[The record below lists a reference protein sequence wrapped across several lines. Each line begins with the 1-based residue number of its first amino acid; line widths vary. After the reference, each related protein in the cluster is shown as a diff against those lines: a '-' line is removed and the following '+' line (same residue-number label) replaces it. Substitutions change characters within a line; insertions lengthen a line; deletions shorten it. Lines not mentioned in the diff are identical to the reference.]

1 MKTYNTLFK
10 SLLTAFVLSAGFTG
24 CSEDTMDKI
33 NRDNDH
39 AHEVDAKFI
48 LTDVITSTAFSNV
61 GGDFNTYGSAYV
73 EYEVGV
79 DNQLYNA
86 EIRLNE
92 PSAASTFQNIWA
104 GLYTT
109 LKNARIAIAQC
120 EEGKRDEGNNVT
132 RGIAEVLAAYN
143 SALIADMFGDAPF
156 SQAALIDENGSPLY
170 MNPKM
175 DTQEEIY
182 KGVMQ
187 YLDDAI
193 AHLQQSDVQPIGSS
207 DLLYNGNANKWL
219 RFAYGLKAR
228 YTMRLLNRSADQTK
242 DLEAVLDYVDKS
254 FASADEQ
261 AEFAVYDANNI
272 NPLFGFYDARGALAL
287 SQSLCEKL
295 FERKDPRIQRA
306 ILSPMIEVGNDE
318 YKLYQIENVSDPHYV
333 PAPNGTPKQ
342 SMQEY
347 GVSTFMYAATAPTVL
362 LSYHELQFLKAEALC
377 RLDRTQEA
385 EGALK
390 EGVIA
395 GIVNAKAAIE
405 SAEDYLGTDLI
416 TVNATL
422 DETVAEDYFDNEV
435 RPLFTANPL
444 KETMIQKYLAFW
456 GASGEATEM
465 FNDIRRWKAEEKEYV
480 TLKNTRKFPLRC
492 PYGNSDTTTNPEV
505 KAAYGDGQYVYTEPV
520 WWAKG
525 TR

>member
-10 SLLTAFVLSAGFTG
+10 SLLTAFVLSAGLTG

-33 NRDNDH
+33 NQDNDH

-48 LTDVITSTAFSNV
+48 LTDVITATAFSNV
-61 GGDFNTYGSAYV
+61 GGDFNTYGSSYI

-92 PSAASTFQNIWA
+92 PSAASTFENSWSN
-104 GLYTT
+104 LYMT
-109 LKNARIAIAQC
+109 LKNARIAMAQC
-120 EEGKRDEGNNVT
+120 DEGKRDEGNNVT
-132 RGIAEVLAAYN
+132 KGIAEVLAAYN
-143 SALIADMFGDAPF
+143 SALIADMFGNAPF
-156 SQAALIDENGSPLY
+156 SEAAVVDKAGLPVY

-175 DTQEEIY
+175 ETQEEIY

-193 AHLQQSDVQPIGSS
+193 AHLQQSDVLPIGAS
-207 DLLYNGNANKWL
+207 DLLYAGSTKKWIQ
-219 RFAYGLKAR
+219 FAYGLKAR
-228 YTMRLLNRSADQTK
+228 YTMRLLNRSADRTK
-242 DLEAVLDYVDKS
+242 DLEAILDYISKS

-261 AEFAVYDANNI
+261 AEFALYDSNNI
-272 NPLFGFYDARGALAL
+272 NPLFGFYDARAALAL

-295 FERKDPRIQRA
+295 AERNDPRIQRA
-306 ILSPMIEVGNDE
+306 ILSPMIEVGED
-318 YKLYQIENVSDPHYV
+318 YKLYQVTDVTDPHFV
-333 PAPNGTPKQ
+333 PAPNGSPKQ
-342 SMQEY
+342 SMQAY
-347 GVSTFMYAATAPTVL
+347 GVSAFMYAQTAPTVL

-377 RLDRTQEA
+377 RLNRLPEA
-385 EGALK
+385 EEALK
-390 EGVIA
+390 EGVVA
-395 GIVNAKAAIE
+395 GLLNAEAAIE
-405 SAEDYLGTDLI
+405 SAEDYLGADLI
-416 TVNATL
+416 PVNATL
-422 DETVAEDYFDNEV
+422 DETVAKDYFDNEV
-435 RPLFTANPL
+435 KPLFTANPL

-465 FNDIRRWKAEEKEYV
+465 YNDIRRWKAEGNEYI

-505 KAAYGDGQYVYTEPV
+505 KTAYGDGQYVYTEPV
-520 WWAKG
+520 WWANG

>member
-10 SLLTAFVLSAGFTG
+10 SLLTAFVLSAGLTG

-33 NRDNDH
+33 NQDNDH

-61 GGDFNTYGSAYV
+61 GGDFNTYGSSYI

-92 PSAASTFQNIWA
+92 PSAASTFDNSWSN
-104 GLYTT
+104 LYMT

-120 EEGKRDEGNNVT
+120 DEGKRDEGNNVT
-132 RGIAEVLAAYN
+132 KGIAEVLAAYN
-143 SALIADMFGDAPF
+143 SALIADMFGNAPF
-156 SQAALIDENGSPLY
+156 SEAAIVDKAGLPVY

-175 DTQEEIY
+175 ETQEEIY

-187 YLDDAI
+187 YLDDAM
-193 AHLQQSDVQPIGSS
+193 AHLQQSDVLPIGAS
-207 DLLYNGNANKWL
+207 DLLYAGSTKKWIQ
-219 RFAYGLKAR
+219 FAYGLKAR
-228 YTMRLLNRSADQTK
+228 YTMRLLNRSADRTK
-242 DLEAVLDYVDKS
+242 DLEAILDYIDKS

-261 AEFAVYDANNI
+261 AEFALYDSNNI
-272 NPLFGFYDARGALAL
+272 NPLFGFYDARAALAL

-295 FERKDPRIQRA
+295 AERNDPRIQRA
-306 ILSPMIEVGNDE
+306 ILSPMIEVGED
-318 YKLYQIENVSDPHYV
+318 YKLYQVTDVTDPHFV
-333 PAPNGTPKQ
+333 PAPNGSPKQ
-342 SMQEY
+342 SMQAY
-347 GVSTFMYAATAPTVL
+347 GVSAFMYAQTAPTVL

-377 RLDRTQEA
+377 RLNRLPEA
-385 EGALK
+385 EEALK
-390 EGVIA
+390 EGVVA
-395 GIVNAKAAIE
+395 GLLNAEAAIE
-405 SAEDYLGTDLI
+405 SAEDYLGADLI
-416 TVNATL
+416 AVNATL

-435 RPLFTANPL
+435 KPLFTANPL

-465 FNDIRRWKAEEKEYV
+465 YSDIRRWKAEGNEYV

-520 WWAKG
+520 WWANG

>member
-10 SLLTAFVLSAGFTG
+10 SLLTAFVLSAGLTG

-39 AHEVDAKFI
+39 AHEVDARFI

-61 GGDFNTYGSAYV
+61 GGDFNTYGSSYI
-73 EYEVGV
+73 EYEVGI

-109 LKNARIAIAQC
+109 LRNARIAIDQS

-156 SQAALIDENGSPLY
+156 SQAALIDKYGSPLY
-170 MNPKM
+170 KNPKM

-182 KGVMQ
+182 QGVMQ

-193 AHLQQSDVQPIGSS
+193 VHLQQSDVQPIGAN
-207 DLLYNGNANKWL
+207 DLLYKGDANKWL

-228 YTMRLLNRSADQTK
+228 YTMRLLNRSADRTK
-242 DLEAVLDYVDKS
+242 DLEAVLDYIDKS
-254 FASADEQ
+254 FASAGEQ
-261 AEFAVYDANNI
+261 AEFAWYDSNNI
-272 NPLFGFYDARGALAL
+272 NPLFGFYDARAGLAL

-295 FERKDPRIQRA
+295 AERNDPRIQRA
-306 ILSPMIEVGNDE
+306 VLSPMIEINGE
-318 YKLYQIENVSDPHYV
+318 YKLYQIADVTDPHYV

-342 SMQEY
+342 SMQAY
-347 GVSTFMYAATAPTVL
+347 GASAFMYAQTAPTVL

-377 RLDRTQEA
+377 RLNRLPEA
-385 EGALK
+385 EEALK
-390 EGVIA
+390 EGVVA
-395 GIVNAKAAIE
+395 GLLNAEAAIE
-405 SAEDYLGTDLI
+405 SAEDYLGADLI
-416 TVNATL
+416 PVNATL
-422 DETVAEDYFDNEV
+422 DGTVAKNYFDNKV
-435 RPLFTANPL
+435 KPLFTANPL

-465 FNDIRRWKAEEKEYV
+465 YSDIRRWKAEGYEFV

-505 KAAYGDGQYVYTEPV
+505 KAAYGDGQYVYAEPV
-520 WWAKG
+520 WWANG

>member
-10 SLLTAFVLSAGFTG
+10 SLLTAFVLSAGLTG

-33 NRDNDH
+33 NQDNDH
-39 AHEVDAKFI
+39 AHAVDARFI

-61 GGDFNTYGSAYV
+61 GGDFNTYGSSYI

-92 PSAASTFQNIWA
+92 PSAASTFQNSW
-104 GLYTT
+104 LNQYMT
-109 LKNARIAIAQC
+109 LRNARIAIAQC
-120 EEGKRDEGNNVT
+120 EEGNRDEGNNVT

-156 SQAALIDENGSPLY
+156 SQAALIDEHGSPLY
-170 MNPKM
+170 KNPKM
-175 DTQEEIY
+175 DTQEDIY

-207 DLLYNGNANKWL
+207 DLLYNGNSGKWL

-228 YTMRLLNRSADQTK
+228 YTMRLLNRSADRTK
-242 DLEAVLDYVDKS
+242 DLEAILDYIDKS
-254 FASADEQ
+254 FASAGEQ
-261 AEFAVYDANNI
+261 AEFSLYDSNNI
-272 NPLFGFYDARGALAL
+272 NPLFGFYDARAALAL
-287 SQSLCEKL
+287 SESLCQKL
-295 FERKDPRIQRA
+295 AERNDPRIQRA
-306 ILSPMIEVGNDE
+306 ILSPMVEIGDD
-318 YKLYQIENVSDPHYV
+318 YKLYQVTGINDPHYV
-333 PAPNGTPKQ
+333 PAPNGSPKQ
-342 SMQEY
+342 SMQAY
-347 GVSTFMYAATAPTVL
+347 GVSAFMYAQTAPTVL

-377 RLDRTQEA
+377 RLNRLPEA
-385 EGALK
+385 EEALK
-390 EGVIA
+390 EGVVA
-395 GIVNAKAAIE
+395 GLLNAEAAIE
-405 SAEDYLGTDLI
+405 SAEDYLGADLI
-416 TVNATL
+416 QVNATL

-435 RPLFTANPL
+435 EPLFALNPL
-444 KETMIQKYLAFW
+444 KETMVQKYLAFW

-465 FNDIRRWKAEEKEYV
+465 YNDIRRWKAEGNEYV
-480 TLKNTRKFPLRC
+480 VLKNTRKFPLRC

-520 WWAKG
+520 WWANG